1 MLFLVLHLP
10 PTKNYIQHITEK
22 RFLSQIF
29 VAILQNPLVNAKFF
43 LLFLD
48 RPYDY
53 YHLSMAIMGAL
64 AIIKGVLSSLRQFWQ
79 PKAF

>member
-29 VAILQNPLVNAKFF
+29 VAIFQNPLVNAKFF
-43 LLFLD
+43 LLILD
-48 RPYDY
+48 RSYDY
-53 YHLSMAIMGAL
+53 YQLSMAIMGAL